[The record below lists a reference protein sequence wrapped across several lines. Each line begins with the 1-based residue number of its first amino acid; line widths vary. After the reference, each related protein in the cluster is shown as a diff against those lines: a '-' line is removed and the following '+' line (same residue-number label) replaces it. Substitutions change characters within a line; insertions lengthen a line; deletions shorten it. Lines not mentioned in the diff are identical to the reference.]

1 MDLTRIKSIKKE
13 FYIFLYSILSR
24 VDGKEEGMI
33 HDRDFFF
40 KRRKEI
46 GLISV
51 VVIIVSSFSLFF
63 YQQNITEQNVKNSIF
78 AQYKDRQIESTQA
91 ISEHISSDLKLLK
104 SILQGIADSSLLQQG
119 LLYGDRID
127 KMMQEKFS
135 EVNNVTKVDTIF
147 IADKDDIVSY
157 EIVSEG
163 TRRFINID
171 LSFRD
176 YIQETRNTL
185 KPVFSDGFKGIDT
198 IERIALA
205 VPIVNSS
212 SGEFMGIVGVKIPTE
227 SFFSLYG
234 NIQDTGSQFLVV
246 IDKKGILL
254 AVGADKS
261 LVGKNFFGEFVQNF
275 TNHNPILMN
284 LTQNLLQGIP
294 GYAIY
299 NYGNGERLTTNALVF
314 IQGKPLYFIQI
325 VTPTTTIYSK
335 INNVLFEEKLT
346 MFSLIGGIIAA
357 ITALIIVLIK
367 WNSILNNEVKKRT
380 KELQES
386 NREIALA
393 NEELKVHDKMQKEF
407 INVAAHELRTPIMPI
422 IGLSELLYNKVLN
435 KNENN
440 LKQETLKE
448 YLQTLVRNAYRLQ
461 KLVEDILDVTK
472 IESRIFKLNTELFEL
487 NEVISNVVTDFE
499 NNIKNKKSKIQILY
513 EPNRNKIFVN
523 ADKTRL
529 TQVISNILDNS
540 LKFTQEGFIIITTRI
555 TTKEK
560 DDDKDNKVIVII
572 KDSGIGIDNEILP
585 KLFTKFVTKSNQ
597 GTGLGLFIVKKII
610 EAHGGKIWAEN
621 NSNGIGSTFYFT
633 LPIVKISEIVIDRGN
648 FL

>member
-1 MDLTRIKSIKKE
+1 
-13 FYIFLYSILSR
+13 
-24 VDGKEEGMI
+24 
-33 HDRDFFF
+33 
-40 KRRKEI
+40 
-46 GLISV
+46 
-51 VVIIVSSFSLFF
+51 
-63 YQQNITEQNVKNSIF
+63 
-78 AQYKDRQIESTQA
+78 
-91 ISEHISSDLKLLK
+91 
-104 SILQGIADSSLLQQG
+104 
-119 LLYGDRID
+119 
-127 KMMQEKFS
+127 MMQEKFS

-171 LSFRD
+171 LSFRE
-176 YIQETRNTL
+176 YIQETKNTL
-185 KPVFSDGFKGIDT
+185 RTTFSDGFKGIDT

-227 SFFSLYG
+227 AFFSLYG
-234 NIQDTGSQFLVV
+234 NTEDINSQFLVV
-246 IDKKGILL
+246 SDKKGTLL
-254 AVGADKS
+254 AVGADKN

-299 NYGNGERLTTNALVF
+299 DYGRGERLTTNAPVF
-314 IQGKPLYFIQI
+314 IQGKPLYFIQL
-325 VTPTTTIYSK
+325 VTPTTTIYSE

-346 MFSLIGGIIAA
+346 MFSLIGGIIVA

-422 IGLSELLYNKVLN
+422 IGLSELLYNKFIN
-435 KNENN
+435 KDENN
-440 LKQETLKE
+440 LKPETLKE
-448 YLQTLVRNAYRLQ
+448 YFQTIVRNAYRLQ

-472 IESRIFKLNTELFEL
+472 IESRIFRLNTEIFEL
-487 NEVISNVVTDFE
+487 NEVISNVVTDFK
-499 NNIKNKKSKIQILY
+499 NIIKNKNSKVQILY
-513 EPNRNKIFVN
+513 KPNRNKIFVN

-529 TQVISNILDNS
+529 SQVISNILDNS

-560 DDDKDNKVIVII
+560 YDKDNKVIVII
-572 KDSGIGIDNEILP
+572 KDTGLGIDNEILP
-585 KLFTKFVTKSNQ
+585 RLFTKFVTKSNQ

-633 LPIVKISEIVIDRGN
+633 LPIVKTSEIVIDRG
-648 FL
+648 

>member
-1 MDLTRIKSIKKE
+1 
-13 FYIFLYSILSR
+13 
-24 VDGKEEGMI
+24 MI
-33 HDRDFFF
+33 YDRGFFF
-40 KRRKEI
+40 KKRKEI
-46 GLISV
+46 GIISV
-51 VVIIVSSFSLFF
+51 IAIIISSFSLFF
-63 YQQNITEQNVKNSIF
+63 FQQNITEQNVRNSIF

-104 SILQGIADSSLLQQG
+104 SILEGIAESSLLQQG

-135 EVNNVTKVDTIF
+135 EVNDVTKVDTLF
-147 IADKDDIVSY
+147 IADKDDIVGY

-171 LSFRD
+171 LSFRE
-176 YIQETRNTL
+176 YIQETKNTL
-185 KPVFSDGFKGIDT
+185 RSTFSDGFKGIDN

-212 SGEFMGIVGVKIPTE
+212 SGEFMGIIGAKIPTE
-227 SFFSLYG
+227 SFFSIYG
-234 NIQDTGSQFLVV
+234 NIQDINSQFLVV
-246 IDKKGILL
+246 SDKKGTLL
-254 AVGADKS
+254 AVGADKT

-299 NYGNGERLTTNALVF
+299 DYGRGERLNTNAPVF
-314 IQGKPLYFIQI
+314 IQGKPFYFLQI
-325 VTPTTTIYSK
+325 VTPTTTIYSE
-335 INNVLFEEKLT
+335 INNVLFEEKLA

-393 NEELKVHDKMQKEF
+393 NEELKIHDKMQKEF

-422 IGLSELLYNKVLN
+422 IGLSELLYNKFIN

-472 IESRIFKLNTELFEL
+472 IESRIFRLNTEIFEL

-499 NNIKNKKSKIQILY
+499 NIIKNKNSKVQILY
-513 EPNRNKIFVN
+513 KPNRNKIFVN

-560 DDDKDNKVIVII
+560 DDKDNKVIVII
-572 KDSGIGIDNEILP
+572 KDTGLGIDNEILP
-585 KLFTKFVTKSNQ
+585 RLFTKFVTKSNQ

-610 EAHGGKIWAEN
+610 EAHGGKIWAQN

-633 LPIVKISEIVIDRGN
+633 LPIVKTSEIVIDSDN

>member
-1 MDLTRIKSIKKE
+1 
-13 FYIFLYSILSR
+13 
-24 VDGKEEGMI
+24 MI

-51 VVIIVSSFSLFF
+51 VVIIISSFSLFF

-254 AVGADKS
+254 AVGADRS

-633 LPIVKISEIVIDRGN
+633 LPIVKTSEIVIDRG
-648 FL
+648 

>member
-1 MDLTRIKSIKKE
+1 
-13 FYIFLYSILSR
+13 
-24 VDGKEEGMI
+24 
-33 HDRDFFF
+33 
-40 KRRKEI
+40 
-46 GLISV
+46 
-51 VVIIVSSFSLFF
+51 
-63 YQQNITEQNVKNSIF
+63 
-78 AQYKDRQIESTQA
+78 
-91 ISEHISSDLKLLK
+91 
-104 SILQGIADSSLLQQG
+104 
-119 LLYGDRID
+119 
-127 KMMQEKFS
+127 MMQERFS
-135 EVNNVTKVDTIF
+135 EVNNVTKVDTLF
-147 IADKDDIVSY
+147 ITDKDDIVSY

-171 LSFRD
+171 LSFRE
-176 YIQETRNTL
+176 YIQETKNTL
-185 KPVFSDGFKGIDT
+185 RSTFSDGFKGIDN

-234 NIQDTGSQFLVV
+234 NIQDINSQFLVV
-246 IDKKGILL
+246 SDKKGTLL

-294 GYAIY
+294 GDAIY
-299 NYGNGERLTTNALVF
+299 DYGRGERLTTNAPVF
-314 IQGKPLYFIQI
+314 IQGKPLYFIQL
-325 VTPTTTIYSK
+325 VTPTTTIYSE

-346 MFSLIGGIIAA
+346 MFSLIGGIIVA

-422 IGLSELLYNKVLN
+422 IGLSELLYNKFIN
-435 KNENN
+435 KDEND
-440 LKQETLKE
+440 LKPETLKE
-448 YLQTLVRNAYRLQ
+448 YFQTIVRNAYRLQ

-472 IESRIFKLNTELFEL
+472 IESRIFRLNTELFDL
-487 NEVISNVVTDFE
+487 NEVISNVVTDFK
-499 NNIKNKKSKIQILY
+499 NIIKNKNSKVQILY

-529 TQVISNILDNS
+529 SQVISNILDNS

-555 TTKEK
+555 TNKEK
-560 DDDKDNKVIVII
+560 YDKDNKVIVII
-572 KDSGIGIDNEILP
+572 KDTGIGIDNEILP
-585 KLFTKFVTKSNQ
+585 RLFTKFVTKSNQ

-633 LPIVKISEIVIDRGN
+633 LPIVKTSEIVIDRG
-648 FL
+648 

>member
-1 MDLTRIKSIKKE
+1 
-13 FYIFLYSILSR
+13 
-24 VDGKEEGMI
+24 MI
-33 HDRDFFF
+33 NSGGDFFS
-40 KRRKEI
+40 KKRKEI
-46 GLISV
+46 GIISV
-51 VVIIVSSFSLFF
+51 FLIIISSFGLFF

-78 AQYKDRQIESTQA
+78 TQYKDRQIESTRA
-91 ISEHISSDLKLLK
+91 IAEHISSDLKLLR
-104 SILQGIADSSLLQQG
+104 SILQGIADSTYLQQG
-119 LLYGDRID
+119 VLYGDKID
-127 KMMQEKFS
+127 KLMQEKFP
-135 EVNNVTKVDTIF
+135 EVNNVTKVDGLF
-147 IADKDDIVSY
+147 IADENNIVTTHIVSKGQRSF
-157 EIVSEG
+157 V
-163 TRRFINID
+163 NID
-171 LSFRD
+171 ISFRE
-176 YIQETRNTL
+176 YIQDTKNTL
-185 KPVFSDGFKGIDT
+185 RPVFSDGFKGIDN
-198 IERIALA
+198 IDRIALT
-205 VPIVNSS
+205 VPIINSDT
-212 SGEFMGIVGVKIPTE
+212 GKYIGIIGAEIPTE
-227 SFFSLYG
+227 SFFAHYG
-234 NIQDTGSQFLVV
+234 NIRDINSQFLV
-246 IDKKGILL
+246 IFDKKGTLL

-261 LVGKNFFGEFVQNF
+261 LIGKNFFSEDVQNF
-275 TNHNPILMN
+275 INHNPILMN

-294 GYAIY
+294 GYGIY
-299 NYGNGERLTTNALVF
+299 DYGKGERITTNVPVF
-314 IQGKPLYFIQI
+314 IQDRPLYFIQI
-325 VTPTTTIYSK
+325 VTPTTTIYSE

-422 IGLSELLYNKVLN
+422 IGLSELLYNKFVN

-472 IESRIFKLNTELFEL
+472 IESRIFRLNTELFDL

-499 NNIKNKKSKIQILY
+499 NIIKNKNSKVQILY
-513 EPNRNKIFVN
+513 KPNRNKIFVN

-560 DDDKDNKVIVII
+560 DDKDNKVIVII
-572 KDSGIGIDNEILP
+572 KDTGIGIDNEIFP
-585 KLFTKFVTKSNQ
+585 RLFTKFVTKSNQ

-633 LPIVKISEIVIDRGN
+633 LPIIKTSEIVIDSG
-648 FL
+648 

>member
-1 MDLTRIKSIKKE
+1 
-13 FYIFLYSILSR
+13 
-24 VDGKEEGMI
+24 MI
-33 HDRDFFF
+33 YDRDFFF
-40 KRRKEI
+40 KKRKEI
-46 GLISV
+46 GIISV
-51 VVIIVSSFSLFF
+51 VVIIISSFSLFF

-119 LLYGDRID
+119 LLYDDRID

-171 LSFRD
+171 LSFRE
-176 YIQETRNTL
+176 YIQETKNTL
-185 KPVFSDGFKGIDT
+185 RSTFSDGFKGIDT

-234 NIQDTGSQFLVV
+234 NTEDINSQFLVV
-246 IDKKGILL
+246 IDKKGTIL

-299 NYGNGERLTTNALVF
+299 DYGRGERLTTNAPVY
-314 IQGKPLYFIQI
+314 IQGKPLYFIEI
-325 VTPTTTIYSK
+325 VTPTTTIYSE
-335 INNVLFEEKLT
+335 INNVLFEEKLA
-346 MFSLIGGIIAA
+346 MVSLIGGIVAA

-380 KELQES
+380 KELRES

-407 INVAAHELRTPIMPI
+407 INIAAHELRTPIMPI
-422 IGLSELLYNKVLN
+422 IGLSELLYNKFIN

-440 LKQETLKE
+440 LKPETLKE

-472 IESRIFKLNTELFEL
+472 IESRIFRLNTELFDL
-487 NEVISNVVTDFE
+487 NQVISNVVTDFE
-499 NNIKNKKSKIQILY
+499 NIIKNKNSKVQILY

-523 ADKTRL
+523 ADKARL
-529 TQVISNILDNS
+529 SQVISNILDNS

-555 TTKEK
+555 TNKEK
-560 DDDKDNKVIVII
+560 DDKDNKVIVII
-572 KDSGIGIDNEILP
+572 KDTGIGIDNEILP
-585 KLFTKFVTKSNQ
+585 RLFTKFVTKSNQ

-633 LPIVKISEIVIDRGN
+633 LPIVKTSEIVIDRG
-648 FL
+648 

>member
-1 MDLTRIKSIKKE
+1 MK
-13 FYIFLYSILSR
+13 YN
-24 VDGKEEGMI
+24 
-33 HDRDFFF
+33 RDFFL
-40 KRRKEI
+40 KKRKEI
-46 GLISV
+46 GIISV
-51 VVIIVSSFSLFF
+51 VVIIISSFGLFF
-63 YQQNITEQNVKNSIF
+63 YQQNITEQNVKDSIF
-78 AQYKDRQIESTQA
+78 TQYRDRQIESIQR
-91 ISEHISSDLKLLK
+91 ISEHISSDLKLLM

-119 LLYGDRID
+119 LLYGDKIE

-135 EVNNVTKVDTIF
+135 EINNVTNVDTIF
-147 IADKDDIVSY
+147 IADKDDVTSY

-163 TRRFINID
+163 TRSFINMD

-176 YIQETRNTL
+176 YIQETKSTL
-185 KPVFSDGFKGIDT
+185 RSTFSDGFKGIDN

-205 VPIVNSS
+205 VPIVNGSN
-212 SGEFMGIVGVKIPTE
+212 GEYIGTVGAKIPTE

-234 NIQDTGSQFLVV
+234 NIHDINSEFLVV
-246 IDKKGILL
+246 FDKKGTLL
-254 AVGADKS
+254 AVGGDKS
-261 LVGKNFFGEFVQNF
+261 LLGKNFFSEDVQNF

-299 NYGNGERLTTNALVF
+299 DYGRGERLTTNIPVF

-325 VTPTTTIYSK
+325 VTPIDTIYSE
-335 INNVLFEEKLT
+335 INNVLFEEKLA
-346 MFSLIGGIIAA
+346 MFSLIVGIIAA
-357 ITALIIVLIK
+357 ITTIIIFQIK
-367 WNSILNNEVKKRT
+367 WNVMLNNEVKKRT

-393 NEELKVHDKMQKEF
+393 NEELKVNDNIQKEF
-407 INVAAHELRTPIMPI
+407 INIAAHELRTPIMPI
-422 IGLSELLYNKVLN
+422 LGLSELLYKVVNKKDN
-435 KNENN
+435 NN

-448 YLQTLVRNAYRLQ
+448 YLQIIVRNSHRLHR
-461 KLVEDILDVTK
+461 LVEDILDVTK
-472 IESRIFKLNTELFEL
+472 IESRVFKLNTELVEL
-487 NEVISNVVTDFE
+487 NEVIANVVTDFE
-499 NNIKNKKSKIQILY
+499 NIIKNKNSKVQILY

-529 TQVISNILDNS
+529 TQVISNLLDNS

-555 TTKEK
+555 TKNKEK
-560 DDDKDNKVIVII
+560 DDKDKVIVII

-585 KLFTKFVTKSNQ
+585 RLFTKFATKSDQ

-633 LPIVKISEIVIDRGN
+633 LPIVKTNEIVI
-648 FL
+648 

>member
-1 MDLTRIKSIKKE
+1 
-13 FYIFLYSILSR
+13 
-24 VDGKEEGMI
+24 MI
-33 HDRDFFF
+33 YDRDFFF
-40 KRRKEI
+40 KKRKEI
-46 GLISV
+46 GLVSV
-51 VVIIVSSFSLFF
+51 VVIIISSFSLFF

-104 SILQGIADSSLLQQG
+104 SILQGIVDSSLLQQG

-127 KMMQEKFS
+127 KMMREKFS

-171 LSFRD
+171 LSFRE
-176 YIQETRNTL
+176 YIQETKNTL
-185 KPVFSDGFKGIDT
+185 RSTFSDGFKGIDT

-212 SGEFMGIVGVKIPTE
+212 SGEFIGIVGVKIPTE

-234 NIQDTGSQFLVV
+234 NIQDSNSQFLVV
-246 IDKKGILL
+246 IDNKGTLL

-275 TNHNPILMN
+275 TNNNPILMN

-299 NYGNGERLTTNALVF
+299 DYGRGERLTTNAPVF
-314 IQGKPLYFIQI
+314 IQGKALYFIEI
-325 VTPTTTIYSK
+325 VTPTTTIYSE
-335 INNVLFEEKLT
+335 INNVLFEEKLA
-346 MFSLIGGIIAA
+346 MFSLIGGIIVA

-407 INVAAHELRTPIMPI
+407 INIAAHELRTPIMPI

-435 KNENN
+435 KKENN

-448 YLQTLVRNAYRLQ
+448 YLQTIVRNAYRLQ

-487 NEVISNVVTDFE
+487 NEVISNVVTDYE
-499 NNIKNKKSKIQILY
+499 NIIKNKNNKVQILY
-513 EPNRNKIFVN
+513 QPNRNKIFVN

-529 TQVISNILDNS
+529 TQAISNILDNS

-555 TTKEK
+555 TNKEK
-560 DDDKDNKVIVII
+560 DDKDHKVIVII

-585 KLFTKFVTKSNQ
+585 RLFTKFVTKSNQ

-621 NSNGIGSTFYFT
+621 NSNGIGSTFYFII
-633 LPIVKISEIVIDRGN
+633 PIVKTSEIVIDRG
-648 FL
+648 

>member
-1 MDLTRIKSIKKE
+1 
-13 FYIFLYSILSR
+13 
-24 VDGKEEGMI
+24 
-33 HDRDFFF
+33 
-40 KRRKEI
+40 
-46 GLISV
+46 
-51 VVIIVSSFSLFF
+51 
-63 YQQNITEQNVKNSIF
+63 
-78 AQYKDRQIESTQA
+78 
-91 ISEHISSDLKLLK
+91 
-104 SILQGIADSSLLQQG
+104 
-119 LLYGDRID
+119 
-127 KMMQEKFS
+127 MMQEKFS

-171 LSFRD
+171 LSFRE
-176 YIQETRNTL
+176 YIQETKNTL
-185 KPVFSDGFKGIDT
+185 RSTFSEGFKGIDN

-212 SGEFMGIVGVKIPTE
+212 SGEFMGIVGAKIPTE
-227 SFFSLYG
+227 SFFSIYG
-234 NIQDTGSQFLVV
+234 NIQDINSQFLVV
-246 IDKKGILL
+246 SDKKGTLL

-299 NYGNGERLTTNALVF
+299 DYGRGERLTTNAPVF
-314 IQGKPLYFIQI
+314 IQGKPLYFIQL
-325 VTPTTTIYSK
+325 VTPTTTIYSE

-346 MFSLIGGIIAA
+346 MFSLIGGIIVA

-422 IGLSELLYNKVLN
+422 IGLSELLYNKFIN
-435 KNENN
+435 KDENN
-440 LKQETLKE
+440 LKPETLKE
-448 YLQTLVRNAYRLQ
+448 YFQTIVRNAYRLQ

-472 IESRIFKLNTELFEL
+472 IESRIFRLNTEIFEL
-487 NEVISNVVTDFE
+487 NEVISNVVTDFK
-499 NNIKNKKSKIQILY
+499 NIIKNKNSKVQILY
-513 EPNRNKIFVN
+513 KPNRNKIFVN

-529 TQVISNILDNS
+529 SQVISNILDNS

-560 DDDKDNKVIVII
+560 YDKDNKVIVII
-572 KDSGIGIDNEILP
+572 KDTGLGIDNEILP
-585 KLFTKFVTKSNQ
+585 RLFTKFVTKSNQ

-633 LPIVKISEIVIDRGN
+633 LPIVKTSEIVIDRG
-648 FL
+648 

>member
-1 MDLTRIKSIKKE
+1 
-13 FYIFLYSILSR
+13 
-24 VDGKEEGMI
+24 
-33 HDRDFFF
+33 
-40 KRRKEI
+40 
-46 GLISV
+46 
-51 VVIIVSSFSLFF
+51 
-63 YQQNITEQNVKNSIF
+63 
-78 AQYKDRQIESTQA
+78 
-91 ISEHISSDLKLLK
+91 
-104 SILQGIADSSLLQQG
+104 
-119 LLYGDRID
+119 
-127 KMMQEKFS
+127 MMQERFS

-171 LSFRD
+171 LSFRE
-176 YIQETRNTL
+176 YIQETKNTL
-185 KPVFSDGFKGIDT
+185 RSTFSDGFKGIDN

-234 NIQDTGSQFLVV
+234 NIQDINSQFLVV
-246 IDKKGILL
+246 SDKKGTLL

-294 GYAIY
+294 GDAIY
-299 NYGNGERLTTNALVF
+299 DYGRGERLTTNAPVF
-314 IQGKPLYFIQI
+314 IQGKPLYFIQL
-325 VTPTTTIYSK
+325 VTPTTTIYSE

-346 MFSLIGGIIAA
+346 MFSLIGGIIVA

-422 IGLSELLYNKVLN
+422 IGLSELLYNKFIN
-435 KNENN
+435 KDEND
-440 LKQETLKE
+440 LKPETLKE
-448 YLQTLVRNAYRLQ
+448 YFQTIVRNAYRLQ

-472 IESRIFKLNTELFEL
+472 IESRIFRLNTELFDL
-487 NEVISNVVTDFE
+487 NEVISNVVTDFK
-499 NNIKNKKSKIQILY
+499 NIIKNKNSKVQILY

-529 TQVISNILDNS
+529 SQVISNILDNS

-555 TTKEK
+555 TNKEK
-560 DDDKDNKVIVII
+560 YDKDNKVIVII
-572 KDSGIGIDNEILP
+572 KDTGIGIDNEILP
-585 KLFTKFVTKSNQ
+585 RLFTKFVTKSNQ

-633 LPIVKISEIVIDRGN
+633 LPIVKTSEIVIDRG
-648 FL
+648 

>member
-1 MDLTRIKSIKKE
+1 
-13 FYIFLYSILSR
+13 
-24 VDGKEEGMI
+24 MI
-33 HDRDFFF
+33 YDRDFFF
-40 KRRKEI
+40 KKRKEI

-51 VVIIVSSFSLFF
+51 VVIIISSFSLFF

-104 SILQGIADSSLLQQG
+104 SILQGIADSSPLQQG

-127 KMMQEKFS
+127 KVMREKFS

-171 LSFRD
+171 LSFRE
-176 YIQETRNTL
+176 YIQETKNTL
-185 KPVFSDGFKGIDT
+185 RSTFSDGFKGIDN

-234 NIQDTGSQFLVV
+234 NTQDSNSQFLVV
-246 IDKKGILL
+246 IDKKGTLL
-254 AVGADKS
+254 AGGADKS

-299 NYGNGERLTTNALVF
+299 DYGRGERLTTNVPVS

-325 VTPTTTIYSK
+325 VTPTTTIYSE
-335 INNVLFEEKLT
+335 INNVLFEEKLA
-346 MFSLIGGIIAA
+346 MFSLIGGIIVA

-435 KNENN
+435 KNENS

-448 YLQTLVRNAYRLQ
+448 YLQTIVRNAYRLQ

-499 NNIKNKKSKIQILY
+499 NIIKNKNNKVQILY

-529 TQVISNILDNS
+529 TQAISNILDNS

-555 TTKEK
+555 TNKEK
-560 DDDKDNKVIVII
+560 DDKDNKVIVII

-585 KLFTKFVTKSNQ
+585 RLFTKFVTKSNQ

-633 LPIVKISEIVIDRGN
+633 LPIVKTSEIVVDRG
-648 FL
+648 